1 MGKKCHIYDS
11 EFGCNVA
18 KLLPLFIKN
27 DDGFYDM

>member
-1 MGKKCHIYDS
+1 MGKKCHIFDS

-27 DDGFYDM
+27 EDGYYDM